1 MAAYTPA
8 FTAEESEDGLTI
20 TLTDTS
26 NWADN
31 DENYNKLDFTRSFI
45 LKDANNNILTT
56 LTLVGGVDT
65 TTYTLTKPTWLTIQY
80 SAVGVVTYN
89 LVQKYGF
96 LRIYI
101 NRLQENLI
109 ELGSK
114 RDLTKITNLNTSTSF
129 YLGAIGVEP
138 VGNSAG
144 WQIDMD
150 IAMIYLGKVGC

>member
-26 NWADN
+26 NWANN
-31 DENYNKLDFTRSFI
+31 DENYDKLDFTRSFI
-45 LKDANNNILTT
+45 LKDANNNTITT

-65 TTYTLTKPTWLTIQY
+65 ITYTLTKPTWLTIQL
-80 SAVGVVTYN
+80 SVVGVVTYN

-129 YLGAIGVEP
+129 YLGAMGVEP

-144 WQIDMD
+144 WQRDMD
-150 IAMIYLGKVGC
+150 IAMIYLGKIGC